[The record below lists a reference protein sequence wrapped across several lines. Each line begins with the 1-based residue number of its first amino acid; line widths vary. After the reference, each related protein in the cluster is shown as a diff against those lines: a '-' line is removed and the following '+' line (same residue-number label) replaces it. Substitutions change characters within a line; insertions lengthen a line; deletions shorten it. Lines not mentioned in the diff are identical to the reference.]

1 MDERYFVVVILL
13 SYTTIA
19 FIFGLCLFAYQCY
32 KYKKSGIM
40 LKWEYWFDFDKAM
53 DIIGASIVFPITTI
67 IGLLY
72 IPIYLIK
79 KLFKVE

>member
-1 MDERYFVVVILL
+1 MDERYLIVLILL
-13 SYTTIA
+13 GYTTIA

-32 KYKKSGIM
+32 KYKKLGIL
-40 LKWEYWFDFDKAM
+40 LKWEYWFDWDKA
-53 DIIGASIVFPITTI
+53 IEVIEASILFPITTI

-79 KLFKVE
+79 KLFKVK

>member
-1 MDERYFVVVILL
+1 
-13 SYTTIA
+13 
-19 FIFGLCLFAYQCY
+19 
-32 KYKKSGIM
+32 M
-40 LKWEYWFDFDKAM
+40 LKWEYWFDFDKSI
-53 DIIGASIVFPITTI
+53 DIMLASILFPITTI

>member
-1 MDERYFVVVILL
+1 
-13 SYTTIA
+13 
-19 FIFGLCLFAYQCY
+19 
-32 KYKKSGIM
+32 M

-53 DIIGASIVFPITTI
+53 NIIGASIFFPLTII